1 MLSLMLQ
8 VLKNPS
14 GIREA
19 LAILER
25 NPEIIANAI
34 TLIDVVQEVSKDGK
48 FTRAEHTQL
57 TKEFWRF
64 VKSINNG

>member
-1 MLSLMLQ
+1 MFSLMMQ
-8 VLKNPS
+8 VLKNPA

-34 TLIDVVQEVSKDGK
+34 SLIDVVQEVSHDGK
-48 FTRAEHTQL
+48 FTRAEHNLL
-57 TKEFWRF
+57 TKEFWKF
-64 VKSINNG
+64 VKSINNA

>member
-25 NPEIIANAI
+25 NPAVISNAI
-34 TLIDVVQEVSKDGK
+34 QLIDTVQETAKDGK
-48 FTRAEHTQL
+48 LTTAERNHL
-57 TKEFWRF
+57 TKDFWKF
-64 VKSINNG
+64 VKSINSA

>member
-25 NPEIIANAI
+25 NPAIIANAI
-34 TLIDVVQEVSKDGK
+34 TLIDTVQEVSKDGK
-48 FTRAEHTQL
+48 FTRAEHNQL
-57 TKEFWRF
+57 TKEFWKL
-64 VKSINNG
+64 VKSINSA

>member
-1 MLSLMLQ
+1 MLSLMMQ
-8 VLKNPS
+8 VIKNPA

-48 FTRAEHTQL
+48 FTRAEHNQL

>member
-8 VLKNPS
+8 VIKNPS

-34 TLIDVVQEVSKDGK
+34 SLIDVVQDVSKDGK
-48 FTRAEHTQL
+48 FSRAEHNLL
-57 TKEFWRF
+57 TKEFWKF
-64 VKSINNG
+64 VKSINHA

>member
-25 NPEIIANAI
+25 NPAVISNAI
-34 TLIDVVQEVSKDGK
+34 QLIDTVQETAKDGK
-48 FTRAEHTQL
+48 LTTAERNQL
-57 TKEFWRF
+57 TKDFWKF
-64 VKSINNG
+64 VKSINSA